1 MEASKGTIRY
11 VELVD
16 LLFNIVALNVFVFT
30 ALPIMSGVLNL
41 DGKKY
46 AAFLQH
52 RKEAN
57 VDTIFR
63 QLKT

>member
-1 MEASKGTIRY
+1 MEP
-11 VELVD
+11 VD

-41 DGKKY
+41 DGEKY

>member
-41 DGKKY
+41 DGENMPLSYNTGKK
-46 AAFLQH
+46 QM
-52 RKEAN
+52 
-57 VDTIFR
+57 
-63 QLKT
+63 